1 MKVWLTSALL
11 IMISLP
17 QQALCASNSRVQNRA
32 VQVTQKV
39 QYGIASWY
47 GDREQGRLMA
57 SGEPFDENA
66 LTAAHR
72 SLPFG
77 TQVTVTNLQNGHSV
91 TVRLKDRGPVLASRL
106 IDLSK
111 AAAMRLGL
119 LTHGL
124 TRVQVRVVSL
134 PPVKQNRT
142 EKKMF
147 KSDS

>member
-1 MKVWLTSALL
+1 MKVWLMSALL

-17 QQALCASNSRVQNRA
+17 QQALCAPNSRVQNRA

-47 GDREQGRLMA
+47 RDREQGRLMA

-91 TVRLKDRGPVLASRL
+91 TVRIKDRGPALANRL

-111 AAAMRLGL
+111 AAAMRLGF

>member
-1 MKVWLTSALL
+1 
-11 IMISLP
+11 MISLP

-32 VQVTQKV
+32 MQVTQKV

-57 SGEPFDENA
+57 SGEPFDEDA

-77 TQVTVTNLQNGHSV
+77 TQVTVTNLQNGCSV
-91 TVRLKDRGPVLASRL
+91 TVRIKDRGPALANRL

-111 AAAMRLGL
+111 AAAMRLGF

-134 PPVKQNRT
+134 PPDKQNRT